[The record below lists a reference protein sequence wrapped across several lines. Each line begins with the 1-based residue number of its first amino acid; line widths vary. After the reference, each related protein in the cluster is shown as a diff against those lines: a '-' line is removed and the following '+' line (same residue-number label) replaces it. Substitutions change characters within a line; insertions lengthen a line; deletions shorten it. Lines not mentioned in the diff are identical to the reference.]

1 MYRAKLQEQLRARS
15 VVNADNECWEW
26 QGQISNS
33 GRGRIMIQDE
43 ASGGTRTVSAEDAS
57 YIAFFGAIPEGS
69 LVRQQCG
76 NRLCVNPEHL
86 ELFVPGKT

>member
-15 VVNADNECWEW
+15 VEHAENGCWEW

-33 GRGRIMIQDE
+33 GRGRLMIHDQ
-43 ASGGTRTVSAEDAS
+43 AGGGNRTVSAEDAS
-57 YIAFFGAIPEGS
+57 YIAFFGEIPQGS
-69 LVRQQCG
+69 LVRQKCG

-86 ELFVPGKT
+86 ELFVP

>member
-15 VVNADNECWEW
+15 TENADSGCWEW

-33 GRGRIMIQDE
+33 GHGRLKIYDE
-43 ASGGTRTVSAEDAS
+43 VTDSNRIVSAEDAS
-57 YIAFFGAIPEGS
+57 YIVFLGGIPDGS
-69 LVRQQCG
+69 LVRQRCN

-86 ELFVPGKT
+86 ELFKV